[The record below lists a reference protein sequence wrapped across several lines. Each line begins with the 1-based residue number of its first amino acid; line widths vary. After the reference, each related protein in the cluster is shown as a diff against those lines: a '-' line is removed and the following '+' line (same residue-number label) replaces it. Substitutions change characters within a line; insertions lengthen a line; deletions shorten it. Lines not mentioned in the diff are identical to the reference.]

1 MNNIL
6 LKGAI
11 ESLKA
16 CNAKDIKVYDLK
28 GYNPFFDYAIIATAI
43 ADRQINALQMHIEE
57 EAKKNDFKVRNIVG
71 RNSGWLLV
79 DLYDVMVNF
88 FTLEERTRFD
98 LDKMWSNR
106 PLVNLDDIK

>member
-1 MNNIL
+1 MDNIL
-6 LKGAI
+6 LKSSI

-16 CNAKDIKVYDLK
+16 CNAKDIKVYDLR
-28 GYNPFFDYAIIATAI
+28 GYNPFFDYAIVATAI
-43 ADRQINALQMHIEE
+43 AERQINALTMHIEE
-57 EAKKNDFKVRNIVG
+57 EAKKNNFGIRNVVG

-98 LDKMWSNR
+98 LDKMWVNR
-106 PLVNLDDIK
+106 PLVDIEEIK